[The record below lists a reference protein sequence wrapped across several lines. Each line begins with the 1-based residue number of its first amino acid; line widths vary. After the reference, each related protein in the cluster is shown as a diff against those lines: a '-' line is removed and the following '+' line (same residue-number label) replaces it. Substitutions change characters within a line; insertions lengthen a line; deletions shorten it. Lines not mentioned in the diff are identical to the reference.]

1 MNVDDPSNESHRGHA
16 ASRLTRTIF
25 AATLVC
31 APALTFAQDAGA
43 GKTVFVQQCAACHA
57 TTDSN
62 GIGPG
67 LKGIDG
73 RKVGSGANFRY
84 SSAMKEVAYAW
95 DAKTLDAFLAAPSKA
110 IPGSA
115 MPFAGL
121 SDGKQRADVIAYM
134 QTLK

>member
-1 MNVDDPSNESHRGHA
+1 MKAVTGKSFMA
-16 ASRLTRTIF
+16 AIRPAVRMLG
-25 AATLVC
+25 AAL
-31 APALTFAQDAGA
+31 AIAGPAVAQAQDATA
-43 GKTVFVQQCAACHA
+43 GKQVFGQCVACHA
-57 TTDSN
+57 ISDSN

-73 RKVGSGANFRY
+73 RKVGSVGGFRY
-84 SSAMKEVAYAW
+84 STAMSATAYAW

-110 IPGSA
+110 IPGNA

-121 SDGKQRADVIAYM
+121 SDPKQRADVIAYL